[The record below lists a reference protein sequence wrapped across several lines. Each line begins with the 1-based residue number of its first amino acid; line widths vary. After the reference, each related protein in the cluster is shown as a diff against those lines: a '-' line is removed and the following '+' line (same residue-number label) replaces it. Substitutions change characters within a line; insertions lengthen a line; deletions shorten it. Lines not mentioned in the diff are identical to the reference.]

1 MIGCQLEKWL
11 SFSTNLEEYIL
22 QRISKDGEV
31 EEFISDTSS
40 ITMAWSVASSVGSWM
55 YPYRMAVAKSREAGP

>member
-31 EEFISDTSS
+31 EEFISDAGS
-40 ITMAWSVASSVGSWM
+40 ITIGL
-55 YPYRMAVAKSREAGP
+55 